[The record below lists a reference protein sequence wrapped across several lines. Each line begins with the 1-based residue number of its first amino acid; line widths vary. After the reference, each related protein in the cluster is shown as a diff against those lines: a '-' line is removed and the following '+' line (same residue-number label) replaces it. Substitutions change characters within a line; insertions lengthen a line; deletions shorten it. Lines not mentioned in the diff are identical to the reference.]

1 MNLLPCSYSDTMKCS
16 LKNAYYCTKTTKDY
30 MGIFINRTL
39 NMKKIKAIGF
49 DMDYTIVRY
58 NTEAFER
65 FTHQAVLKKLV
76 SEKKYPEDILK
87 LEFDFHRVIQGLV
100 IDKKKGNLLKVSRFG
115 KVKSSYHGLTPID
128 FKEQQKMYGNGVIDL
143 SDGHIQSLDTNFS
156 VSNGV
161 LYSQLVEL
169 KKTGLSFPD
178 FEALAD
184 DIKEILDICHSD
196 GTLKNHVRSNMSDFI
211 IQDPEVVALFERY
224 KRYGKK
230 LLVITNS
237 DFSYTK
243 LLLDHTI
250 NPFLKEHKDWSE
262 LFEITVTLASKP
274 RFFTTKSPFLAIDP
288 STGSMTN
295 AEGKISKGI
304 YQGGFAGQLQKDL
317 GLDGDE
323 ILYLGDHIYGDVV
336 SIKKTF
342 NWRTALVLD
351 PLKEEIEALKKS
363 APIQTEIDKLM
374 SVKESLEHKLNDI
387 DVRKN
392 ELHEDVSK
400 EELNALFI
408 EIDKVNTAIS
418 EFLEQHKKFFNPYWG
433 EMMRAGLEESRFAD
447 QVEKYACIYM
457 TKVADLISY
466 SPRTYFR
473 PFRRVLPHEL

>member
-1 MNLLPCSYSDTMKCS
+1 
-16 LKNAYYCTKTTKDY
+16 

-65 FTHQAVLKKLV
+65 FTHQATLKKLV
-76 SEKKYPEDILK
+76 SEKKYPEEILA

-143 SDGHIQSLDTNFS
+143 SDIHIQSLDTNFS

-161 LYSQLVEL
+161 LYSQLVEM
-169 KKTGLSFPD
+169 KKKGANFPD
-178 FEALAD
+178 FETLAD
-184 DIKEILDICHSD
+184 DVKEALDICHSD
-196 GTLKNHVRSNMSDFI
+196 GTLKDHVRKNISEFI
-211 IQDPEVVALFERY
+211 IQDPEVVTLLERY

-237 DFSYTK
+237 DFNYTK
-243 LLLDHTI
+243 LLLDYTI

-262 LFEITVTLASKP
+262 LFEITITLSSKP
-274 RFFTTKSPFLAIDP
+274 RFFTTKTAFLKIDP
-288 STGSMTN
+288 ATGFMTN
-295 AEGKISKGI
+295 AEGKITKGI
-304 YQGGFAGQLQKDL
+304 YQGGFAGKLQKDL
-317 GLDGDE
+317 GLEGDE

-351 PLKEEIEALKKS
+351 PLKEEIEAIKS
-363 APIQTEIDKLM
+363 SAFIQSEIDKQM
-374 SVKESLEHKLNDI
+374 AIKESLEHMLNDI
-387 DVRKN
+387 DIRKN

-400 EELNALFI
+400 EELNGLFSD
-408 EIDKVNTAIS
+408 IDKVNSIIS
-418 EFLEQHKKFFNPYWG
+418 ELLDQHKKFFNPYWG

-473 PFRRVLPHEL
+473 PFRRTLPHEL

>member
-1 MNLLPCSYSDTMKCS
+1 
-16 LKNAYYCTKTTKDY
+16 
-30 MGIFINRTL
+30 
-39 NMKKIKAIGF
+39 MKKIKAIGF

-65 FTHQAVLKKLV
+65 FTHQATLKKLV
-76 SEKKYPEDILK
+76 SEKKYPEEILK
-87 LEFDFHRVIQGLV
+87 LEFDFQRVIQGLV

-143 SDGHIQSLDTNFS
+143 SDIHIQSLDTNFS

-161 LYSQLVEL
+161 LYSQLVEM
-169 KKTGLSFPD
+169 KKKGAQFPD
-178 FEALAD
+178 FETLAD
-184 DIKEILDICHSD
+184 DIKEALDICHSD
-196 GTLKNHVRSNMSDFI
+196 GTLKNHVRENISEYI
-211 IQDPEVVALFERY
+211 IQDPDVVVLLERY

-237 DFSYTK
+237 DFNYTK
-243 LLLDHTI
+243 LLLDYTI

-262 LFEITVTLASKP
+262 LFEITITLSSKP
-274 RFFTTKSPFLAIDP
+274 RFFTTKTAFLKIDP
-288 STGSMTN
+288 ATGNMTN
-295 AEGKISKGI
+295 AEGKITKGI
-304 YQGGFAGQLQKDL
+304 YQGGFAGKLQKDL
-317 GLDGDE
+317 GLEGDE

-351 PLKEEIEALKKS
+351 PLKEEIEAIKS
-363 APIQTEIDKLM
+363 SAFIQSEIDKQM
-374 SVKESLEHKLNDI
+374 TIKESLELMLNDI
-387 DVRKN
+387 DIRKN

-400 EELNALFI
+400 EELNALFND
-408 EIDKVNTAIS
+408 IDKVNSKIS
-418 EFLEQHKKFFNPYWG
+418 ELLDQHKKFFNPYWG

-473 PFRRVLPHEL
+473 PFRRTLPHEL

>member
-1 MNLLPCSYSDTMKCS
+1 
-16 LKNAYYCTKTTKDY
+16 

-65 FTHQAVLKKLV
+65 FTHQEVLKKLV
-76 SEKKYPEDILK
+76 SEKKYPEEILK

-115 KVKSSYHGLTPID
+115 KVKSSYHGLSPID

-143 SDGHIQSLDTNFS
+143 SDAHIQSLDTNFS

-169 KKTGLSFPD
+169 KKKGLPFPD
-178 FEALAD
+178 FEVLAD
-184 DIKEILDICHSD
+184 DIKEILDMCHSD
-196 GTLKNHVRSNMSDFI
+196 GTLKNQVRNNISKYI
-211 IQDPEVVALFERY
+211 IQDPEVVSLFERY

-237 DFSYTK
+237 DFTYTK
-243 LLLDHTI
+243 LLLDYTI

-262 LFEITVTLASKP
+262 LFEVTVTLASKP
-274 RFFTTKSPFLAIDP
+274 RFFTIKTPFLAINP
-288 STGSMTN
+288 TTGDMKN
-295 AEGKISKGI
+295 AEGKIIKGI

-317 GLDGDE
+317 GLEGDE

-351 PLKEEIEALKKS
+351 PLKEEIEAIKKS
-363 APIQTEIDKLM
+363 APIQIEIDKQM
-374 SVKESLEHKLNDI
+374 SIKESLEHRLNEIDI
-387 DVRKN
+387 RKN
-392 ELHEDVSK
+392 ELHENVSK
-400 EELNALFI
+400 EELNALFT
-408 EIDKVNTAIS
+408 EIDKVNSSIS
-418 EFLEQHKKFFNPYWG
+418 DLLEQHKKFFNPYWG

-473 PFRRVLPHEL
+473 PLRRVLPHEL

>member
-1 MNLLPCSYSDTMKCS
+1 
-16 LKNAYYCTKTTKDY
+16 

-65 FTHQAVLKKLV
+65 FTHQETLKKLV
-76 SEKKYPEDILK
+76 SEKKYPEEILK
-87 LEFDFHRVIQGLV
+87 LEFDFNRVIQGLV
-100 IDKKKGNLLKVSRFG
+100 IDKKRGNLLKVSRFG
-115 KVKSSYHGLTPID
+115 KVKSSYHGLAPID

-143 SDGHIQSLDTNFS
+143 SDAHIQSLDTNFS

-169 KKTGLSFPD
+169 KKKGLPFPD
-178 FEALAD
+178 FETLAD
-184 DIKEILDICHSD
+184 EIKEALDMCHSD
-196 GTLKNHVRSNMSDFI
+196 GTLKNHVRKNISQYI
-211 IQDPEVVALFERY
+211 IQDPEVVELFERY

-243 LLLDHTI
+243 LLLDYTI

-262 LFEITVTLASKP
+262 LFEVTVTLASKP
-274 RFFTTKSPFLAIDP
+274 RFFTIKTPFLAIDP
-288 STGSMTN
+288 TTGHMKN
-295 AEGKISKGI
+295 AEGKITKGI

-351 PLKEEIEALKKS
+351 PLKEEIDAIRKS
-363 APIQTEIDKLM
+363 APIQIEIDKQM
-374 SVKESLEHKLNDI
+374 AIKESLEHKLNDI
-387 DVRKN
+387 DIRKN

-400 EELNALFI
+400 EELNSLFA
-408 EIDKVNTAIS
+408 EIDKVNAAIS
-418 EFLEQHKKFFNPYWG
+418 ELLEQHKKFFNPYWG

-473 PFRRVLPHEL
+473 PFRRTLPHEL

>member
-1 MNLLPCSYSDTMKCS
+1 
-16 LKNAYYCTKTTKDY
+16 

-65 FTHQAVLKKLV
+65 FTHQATLKKLV
-76 SEKKYPEDILK
+76 SEKKYSEVILS
-87 LEFDFHRVIQGLV
+87 LEFDFQRVIQGLV

-115 KVKSSYHGLTPID
+115 KVKSSYHGLSPID

-143 SDGHIQSLDTNFS
+143 SDIHIQSLDTNFS

-161 LYSQLVEL
+161 LYSQLVEM
-169 KKTGLSFPD
+169 KKKGANFPD
-178 FEALAD
+178 FETLAD
-184 DIKEILDICHSD
+184 DVKEALDICHSD
-196 GTLKNHVRSNMSDFI
+196 GTLKDHVRNNISEFI
-211 IQDPEVVALFERY
+211 IQDPEVVTLLERY

-237 DFSYTK
+237 DFNYTK
-243 LLLDHTI
+243 LLLDYTI

-262 LFEITVTLASKP
+262 LFEITITLSSKP
-274 RFFTTKSPFLAIDP
+274 RFFTTKTAFLKIDP
-288 STGSMTN
+288 ATGFMTN
-295 AEGKISKGI
+295 AEGKITKGI
-304 YQGGFAGQLQKDL
+304 YQGGFAGKLQKDL
-317 GLDGDE
+317 GLEGDE

-351 PLKEEIEALKKS
+351 PLKEEIEAIRSS
-363 APIQTEIDKLM
+363 AFIQSEIDKQM
-374 SVKESLEHKLNDI
+374 AIKESLEHMLNDI
-387 DVRKN
+387 DIRKN

-400 EELNALFI
+400 EELNSLFSD
-408 EIDKVNTAIS
+408 IDKVNAIIS
-418 EFLEQHKKFFNPYWG
+418 DLLDQHKKFFNPYWG

-473 PFRRVLPHEL
+473 PFRRTLPHEL

>member
-1 MNLLPCSYSDTMKCS
+1 
-16 LKNAYYCTKTTKDY
+16 

-65 FTHQAVLKKLV
+65 FTHQATLKKLV
-76 SEKKYPEDILK
+76 SEKKYPEEILK
-87 LEFDFHRVIQGLV
+87 LEFDFQRVIQGLV

-143 SDGHIQSLDTNFS
+143 SDIHIQSLDTNFS

-161 LYSQLVEL
+161 LYSQLVEM
-169 KKTGLSFPD
+169 KKKGAQFPD
-178 FEALAD
+178 FETLAD
-184 DIKEILDICHSD
+184 DIKEALDICHSD
-196 GTLKNHVRSNMSDFI
+196 GTLKNHVRENISEYI
-211 IQDPEVVALFERY
+211 IQDPDVVVLLERY

-237 DFSYTK
+237 DFNYTK
-243 LLLDHTI
+243 LLLDYTI

-262 LFEITVTLASKP
+262 LFEITITLSSKP
-274 RFFTTKSPFLAIDP
+274 RFFTTKTAFLKIDP
-288 STGSMTN
+288 ATGNMTN
-295 AEGKISKGI
+295 AEGKITKGI
-304 YQGGFAGQLQKDL
+304 YQGGFAGKLQKDL
-317 GLDGDE
+317 GLEGDE

-351 PLKEEIEALKKS
+351 PLKEEIEAIKS
-363 APIQTEIDKLM
+363 SAFIQSEIDKQM
-374 SVKESLEHKLNDI
+374 TIKESLELMLNDI
-387 DVRKN
+387 DIRKN

-400 EELNALFI
+400 EELNALFND
-408 EIDKVNTAIS
+408 IDKVNSKIS
-418 EFLEQHKKFFNPYWG
+418 ELLDQHKKFFNPYWG

-473 PFRRVLPHEL
+473 PFRRTLPHEL

>member
-1 MNLLPCSYSDTMKCS
+1 
-16 LKNAYYCTKTTKDY
+16 

-65 FTHQAVLKKLV
+65 FTHQATIKKLV
-76 SEKKYPEDILK
+76 SEKKYPEEILK
-87 LEFDFHRVIQGLV
+87 LEFDFQRVIQGLV

-115 KVKSSYHGLTPID
+115 KVKSSYHGLSPID

-143 SDGHIQSLDTNFS
+143 SAPHIQSLDTNFS

-161 LYSQLVEL
+161 IYSQLVEL
-169 KKTGLSFPD
+169 KKKGVNFPD
-178 FEALAD
+178 FETLAD
-184 DIKEILDICHSD
+184 DIKEALDICHSD
-196 GTLKNHVRSNMSDFI
+196 GTLKNQVRENISEYI
-211 IQDPEVVALFERY
+211 IQDPEVVTLLERY

-237 DFSYTK
+237 DFNYTK
-243 LLLDHTI
+243 LLLDYTI
-250 NPFLKEHKDWSE
+250 NPFLKEHNDWSE
-262 LFEITVTLASKP
+262 LFEITITLSSKP
-274 RFFTTKSPFLAIDP
+274 RFFTTKTAFLKIDP
-288 STGSMTN
+288 LTGNMTN
-295 AEGKISKGI
+295 AEGKITKGI
-304 YQGGFAGQLQKDL
+304 YQGGFAGKLQQDL
-317 GLDGDE
+317 NLEGDE

-351 PLKEEIEALKKS
+351 PLKEEIEAIKGS
-363 APIQTEIDKLM
+363 AYIQSEIDKQM
-374 SVKESLEHKLNDI
+374 AIKESLEHMLNDI
-387 DVRKN
+387 DMRKN
-392 ELHEDVSK
+392 ELHQDVSK
-400 EELNALFI
+400 EELNALFAD
-408 EIDKVNTAIS
+408 IDKVNTIIS
-418 EFLEQHKKFFNPYWG
+418 DLLDQHKKYFNPYWG

-457 TKVADLISY
+457 TKVGDLISY

-473 PFRRVLPHEL
+473 PFRRTLPHEL

>member
-1 MNLLPCSYSDTMKCS
+1 M
-16 LKNAYYCTKTTKDY
+16 A
-30 MGIFINRTL
+30 IFINRTL

-65 FTHQAVLKKLV
+65 FTHKATLKKLV
-76 SEKKYPEDILK
+76 SEKKYPEEILK
-87 LEFDFHRVIQGLV
+87 LDFDFHRVIQGLV

-143 SDGHIQSLDTNFS
+143 SDVHIQSLDTNFS

-161 LYSQLVEL
+161 LYSQLIEMKKKGVE
-169 KKTGLSFPD
+169 FPD
-178 FEALAD
+178 FESLAD
-184 DIKEILDICHSD
+184 DIKECLDLCHSD
-196 GTLKNHVRSNMSDFI
+196 GTLKNEVRKNISDYI
-211 IQDPEVVALFERY
+211 IQDPDVVTLLERY

-230 LLVITNS
+230 LLIITNS

-243 LLLDHTI
+243 LLLEHTI
-250 NPFLKEHKDWSE
+250 NPFLKDHKDWSE
-262 LFEITVTLASKP
+262 LFEITVTLSSKP
-274 RFFTTKSPFLAIDP
+274 RFFTTKTAFLKIDP
-288 STGSMTN
+288 ATGFMTN
-295 AEGKISKGI
+295 AEGKITKGI
-304 YQGGFAGQLQKDL
+304 YQGGFAGKLQKDL

-351 PLKEEIEALKKS
+351 PLKEEIEAIQSS
-363 APIQTEIDKLM
+363 AFIQSEIDKQM
-374 SVKESLEHKLNDI
+374 TIKESLEHMLNDI
-387 DVRKN
+387 DLRKN
-392 ELHEDVSK
+392 ELGEDVSK
-400 EELNALFI
+400 EELNSLFND
-408 EIDKVNTAIS
+408 IDKVNAIIS
-418 EFLEQHKKFFNPYWG
+418 DLLDQHKKFFNPYWG

-457 TKVADLISY
+457 TKVADLITY

-473 PFRRVLPHEL
+473 PFRRTLPHEL